1 MKRKRAITIVE
12 SLLLALLFLTNP
24 ILDVFSFEAP
34 VPEWTYWM
42 KTDFTHPV
50 DMFATWNPTNESLIR
65 KAIFLAD
72 ANDSEGWREQAARLY
87 LGYNVTD
94 DQGIINHLERIY
106 NYEDCLDFDLA
117 SLVRFIYLD
126 INQTKLGNP
135 LLNTS
140 LKHQISDAF
149 GKCKYWYDEPHT
161 TNCIYSTENHQIL
174 YHSAE
179 LLVGQLYPT
188 STFMYS
194 NRKGYYHYTH
204 AKERIIQWLDWRA
217 RLGFSEWHSNVYYNE
232 DIAALVNLVD
242 FANDTEI
249 VTKSAMVLDLIAFDF
264 ATNYFN
270 STQATYAVPQGR
282 EYDGHKEGKSATDRA
297 SRDSIAE
304 AAWLMLGIGAHVEN
318 STGSMAAIA
327 LATSDHYATP
337 PILEEIA
344 KNASKSI
351 EQWERNGINMEDGH
365 EYGITY
371 DEEDITY
378 WWGMSALLAPQTI
391 VETLRI
397 FNKHNIRGELEG
409 GIDLLTTALSIL
421 GFLRG
426 MSLGQYSNALNIITQ
441 GVCLEA
447 ANIYTYR
454 TQDYQ
459 LSVAQDHR
467 KGRNSMQSHVWQ
479 ATLDVNATVF
489 TCSPGEITQGFEQR
503 WVGGWLPRATAYK
516 NVNIIQYDRTTL
528 PLEAEFLLLILRL
541 IFGPD
546 THYIHAHFPRWAFD
560 EWVQYG
566 DWTFGK
572 KGDGY
577 VALYS
582 YKPTWWHNNHDLRV
596 QGSKNAWICELGSAN
611 EYNTFENF
619 TTLVR
624 QAPMWISPQAL
635 GYNIRYTSPSQG
647 LMSVSW
653 DDPLQVSGSNVDLG
667 PYKRFDN
674 PYCTQNFNTTT
685 TIITL
690 PGTSQRLGL
699 YFHNATRRYLS

>member
-1 MKRKRAITIVE
+1 MKRKRVITILE
-12 SLLLALLFLTNP
+12 SFLIALLFLTQP
-24 ILDVFSFEAP
+24 IIDVVSFE
-34 VPEWTYWM
+34 VPEPEWEYWM
-42 KTDFTHPV
+42 TTDFTHPV
-50 DMFATWNPTNESLIR
+50 DMFATWNATNGFLAR
-65 KAIFLAD
+65 KDIFLID

-87 LGYNVTD
+87 LGYNITD
-94 DQGIINHLERIY
+94 DQEIINHLERIY
-106 NYEDCLDFDLA
+106 NYKDCLDFDLA

-126 INQTKLGNP
+126 INQTKMGNP

-140 LKHQISDAF
+140 LKNQISDAF
-149 GKCKYWYDEPHT
+149 GKCTYWYDEPKT

-179 LLVGQLYPT
+179 LLVGQLYPN
-188 STFMYS
+188 STFMHS
-194 NRKGYYHYTH
+194 NKKGYYHYTH
-204 AKERIIQWLDWRA
+204 AKERIIKWLDWRA

-249 VTKSAMVLDLIAFDF
+249 INKSAMVLDLIAFDF

-270 STQATYAVPQGR
+270 NTQATYAVPQGR
-282 EYDGHKEGKSATDRA
+282 EYDDHKEGKSPTDRA

-304 AAWLMLGIGAHVEN
+304 AAWLMLGIGTHVEN

-327 LATSDHYATP
+327 LATSDHYAPP
-337 PILEEIA
+337 PILEDIA

-351 EQWERNGINMEDGH
+351 ELRERNGINMEDGPD
-365 EYGITY
+365 YGITY
-371 DEEDITY
+371 TEEDIAY
-378 WWGMSALLAPQTI
+378 WWGMSALLAPQTL

-397 FNKHNIRGELEG
+397 FRDYKVNGELNG
-409 GIDLLTTALSIL
+409 GLDILTTVFSIL
-421 GFLRG
+421 AFLRG
-426 MSLGQYSNALNIITQ
+426 MSIGQYCEVMNIITQ
-441 GVCLEA
+441 GVCLES

-454 TQDYQ
+454 TPNYQ

-467 KGRNSMQSHVWQ
+467 KGRNSMQSHIWQ
-479 ATLDVNATVF
+479 ATLDINATVY
-489 TCSPGEITQGFEQR
+489 TCSPSVITQNFEQR

-528 PLEAEFLLLILRL
+528 PLEAEFLLFIMRL
-541 IFGPD
+541 IFGLD
-546 THYIHAHFPRWAFD
+546 TYYVHAHFPRWAFD

-566 DWTFGK
+566 GWTFGK

-582 YKPTWWHNNHDLRV
+582 YKPTWWHADHDLRV
-596 QGSKNAWICELGSAN
+596 QGSKNAWICELGSAD

-619 TTLVR
+619 TSIIR
-624 QAPMWISPQAL
+624 QAPILISPQAL
-635 GYNIRYTSPSQG
+635 GYSIQYISPSQG

-653 DDPLQVSGSNVDLG
+653 DGPLQVSGTNVDLG

-685 TIITL
+685 TFITL
-690 PGTSQRLGL
+690 PGTSQSLEL
-699 YFHNATRRYLS
+699 DFENAKRRYMS